1 MITAKILRDLRID
14 NDLSQKQLADLFHV
28 DKQTILRI
36 ENSKYM
42 PKVDVL
48 KMYAKYFNVSLDYL
62 CGLVN
67 TPRSLDGSPYSTKRV
82 NQINNIHIGDIS
94 GGNNKFE
101 IH

>member
-1 MITAKILRDLRID
+1 M
-14 NDLSQKQLADLFHV
+14 SQQELANYFRV
-28 DKQTILRI
+28 DRKTILRI

-48 KMYAKYFNVSLDYL
+48 KMYAKYFNISLDYL
-62 CGLVN
+62 CGLINV
-67 TPRSLDGSPYSTKRV
+67 PRSLDGSPYSAKKT
-82 NQINNIHIGDIS
+82 NQINNIHISDIS